1 MSNKLD
7 EFLYENT
14 GNFLA
19 DDPELHVLGM
29 GIMKLSLIKELLSKH
44 FSILDR
50 ALQEN
55 RWDLIRSKLYDS
67 GVIKAY
73 LDALLQYEKDL
84 KTHAN

>member
-29 GIMKLSLIKELLSKH
+29 GIIKLSLIKDMLSKH
-44 FSILDR
+44 FNILDR
-50 ALQEN
+50 CLKEN
-55 RWDLIRSKLYDS
+55 NWSLMHSKLYDT